1 MKQIVQYV
9 ELSKEEWSTV
19 DLGDQ
24 RLTDRAVKIGAKFLQ
39 NPFVSP
45 PKMLKSPKDLKAF
58 YRFMD
63 SDKVS
68 HTTLIHP
75 HTEKAKK
82 VISQQSVILSIQD
95 STTLTFKRNYEIEG
109 LYDVGNIPGL
119 VIHNTISVI
128 PHNNYGI
135 ISGLL
140 HQIIN
145 RRIPKEKRAKGNTE
159 IKLWTESIKA
169 VGNPSEKTT
178 IIDVMDRGA
187 DAAEV
192 MNCSLENQHEFILR
206 AKYDR
211 YVKDDEH
218 KYLFE
223 YAKSLQVMGQKTLK
237 VQASNGRKK
246 RKAKLNIAY
255 SKITLKSP
263 KNQQQFSPV
272 NCNIIHVY
280 EKDTPDSQEPL
291 EWFLLTS
298 LEVNTFEDA
307 KKVIRYYTY
316 RWIIEEFHKC
326 LKTGFRIEQ
335 TQMKELQRIES
346 LLGMISVSSVKLLQM
361 RDLAKRN
368 PNEDALKYVSGED
381 IKIVRAY
388 YKTNE
393 TTQMK
398 IGTFLRYIA
407 QMGGFLNRKSDGN
420 PGWQSIWEGWKF
432 FLTLKEGVKLS
443 KEVTYG

>member
-1 MKQIVQYV
+1 MKQIAQYI
-9 ELSKEEWSTV
+9 ELSKEEWSTIN
-19 DLGDQ
+19 LGDQ
-24 RLTDRAVKIGAKFLQ
+24 RLNDRAVKIGAKFLQ

-45 PKMLKSPKDLKAF
+45 PKMLKSPKELKAF

-68 HTTLIHP
+68 HTKLIHP
-75 HTEKAKK
+75 HTKKTKK
-82 VISQQSVILSIQD
+82 VIAQQKIILSIQD
-95 STTLTFKRNYEIEG
+95 STTLTFKRNYDIEG

-119 VIHNTISVI
+119 VVHNTISVI
-128 PHNNYGI
+128 PHENYGI
-135 ISGLL
+135 INGLL
-140 HQIIN
+140 HQTIN
-145 RRIPKEKRAKGNTE
+145 RRIPKERRAKGDTE

-169 VGNPSEKTT
+169 VGNPSKGQT

-187 DAAEV
+187 DASEV
-192 MNCSLENQHEFILR
+192 MHCSLANEHEFILR

-211 YVKDDEH
+211 YVKDEEH

-223 YAKSLQVMGQKTLK
+223 YAKSLQVMGRKTLK

-246 RKAKLNIAY
+246 RKAKLNISY

-280 EKDTPDSQEPL
+280 EKDTPDNQEPL

-307 KKVIRYYTY
+307 KKVIQYYTY
-316 RWIIEEFHKC
+316 RWIIEEYHKC

-361 RDLAKRN
+361 RDLAKQD
-368 PNEDALKYVSGED
+368 PNEDAIKYVSGGD

-388 YKTNE
+388 YKINDTVHM
-393 TTQMK
+393 T

-420 PGWQSIWEGWKF
+420 PGWQSLWEGWKF